1 MRLHEEELILETAK
15 LRTLQIVS
23 ISFTSLQEVNL
34 ADKFSKAEFV
44 NETASCTAAF
54 GVLSQLSSALQDMA
68 KQKKDGSQQK
78 CKLCSL
84 TGDFQPTES
93 ASFFDLV
100 TIPGVS
106 VLGLKNRQK
115 RPQTPSDAE
124 QVMKEVIDA
133 DWSFSSPHPMDM
145 TAVTKDPQK
154 KSYLDEKRFLD
165 KIRYSL
171 TIYLPLILGCKEQGE
186 FRAVDRPI

>member
-1 MRLHEEELILETAK
+1 M
-15 LRTLQIVS
+15 
-23 ISFTSLQEVNL
+23 NL
-34 ADKFSKAEFV
+34 PLAVQLLVFF
-44 NETASCTAAF
+44 
-54 GVLSQLSSALQDMA
+54 LSSALHDMA
-68 KQKKDGSQQK
+68 TRTPKNGSHQN

-84 TGDFQPTES
+84 TGDFQCTES
-93 ASFFDLV
+93 ASFVDLV

-106 VLGLKNRQK
+106 VLGLKNS

-124 QVMKEVIDA
+124 KVMKEVLDK

-165 KIRYSL
+165 EIR
-171 TIYLPLILGCKEQGE
+171 
-186 FRAVDRPI
+186 